1 MIMSYVDS
9 IMALPNR
16 TRNCRLSN
24 NWSQAQLAELVGISR
39 AAVSAIEQNRL
50 VPSVSTA
57 LALAA
62 AFQCSVEDLF
72 GATPQPSDIE
82 WAWQPAMASARYWQ
96 AIVGN
101 RHLKFPIEANSTL
114 LHDGIGEGSPS
125 PAHEMNDP
133 QKTLV
138 VASCDPAAGLLAT
151 EYQRMTGFRMVVLQ
165 RSSRKALELLKAGI
179 VHVAGIHFATSD
191 SPDGNAR
198 EVKQSLGQRTHH
210 LLRVAE
216 WQEGLAVRHD
226 AGQYSL
232 TTALKAKFRW
242 VGREPGSAARQCLE
256 ELAPHRPAPKR
267 ISFDHQGVAQAI
279 QRSWAD
285 IGICH
290 RLSAEEAGLQ
300 FIPVRQ
306 EQFDLCYSTS
316 TADDPRMKG
325 LLQFIRSARYRRPF
339 GELPGIATRDAGET
353 RLVG

>member
-1 MIMSYVDS
+1 
-9 IMALPNR
+9 MAQINR
-16 TRNCRLSN
+16 IRIYRLSS
-24 NWSQAQLAELVGISR
+24 NWSQAQLADLAGISR

-62 AFQCSVEDLF
+62 VFKCSVEDLF
-72 GATPQPSDIE
+72 GVTQQSPPME
-82 WAWQPAMASARYWQ
+82 WAWHPAMLSARYWH
-96 AIVGN
+96 AFVGN
-101 RHLKFPIEANSTL
+101 RHLKFPIEANNAL
-114 LHDGIGEGSPS
+114 LHDGIGDGMPS
-125 PAHEMNDP
+125 TNESNAP

-151 EYQRMTGFRMVVLQ
+151 EYQRVTGFRMIVLQ

-198 EVKQSLGQRTHH
+198 VVKQSLGQRTHH

-226 AGQYSL
+226 SGQYSVAA
-232 TTALKAKFRW
+232 ALRAKFRW

-267 ISFDHQGVAQAI
+267 ISFDHQGVAKAI
-279 QRSWAD
+279 QQSWAD

-316 TADDPRMKG
+316 TVDDPRMKG

-353 RLVG
+353 QLVG